1 MKLFAAKNIRS
12 RRVTSTGSDEKAIVN
27 MNGAESALFVN
38 ALGKTQLFLSSA
50 LSATDFVF
58 SFISAGMLKR
68 WKKMIPN
75 YGEEM
80 MPNSAGEESHLVGPE
95 LIAYLQ

>member
-1 MKLFAAKNIRS
+1 MTWTLISYTLLPAQAGLTICTRCSDFRMMKLFAAKNIRS

-50 LSATDFVF
+50 LSATT
-58 SFISAGMLKR
+58 STIIS
-68 WKKMIPN
+68 
-75 YGEEM
+75 
-80 MPNSAGEESHLVGPE
+80 
-95 LIAYLQ
+95 